1 MSDAKLSER
10 PGAVAA
16 GVIQVVNW
24 IDARMPL
31 VETYEYH
38 LSRYWAPK
46 NFNVWYL
53 FGVLSMVVLVNQL
66 LTGIWLTMSFVPSGD
81 KAFASVEYIITLAS
95 S

>member
-16 GVIQVVNW
+16 GVTQVVNW

-46 NFNVWYL
+46 NFNVCISLAYCPWWCWSISSSR
-53 FGVLSMVVLVNQL
+53 G
-66 LTGIWLTMSFVPSGD
+66 SG
-81 KAFASVEYIITLAS
+81 SP
-95 S
+95 